1 MKEFIEKVLAKADF
15 APRDK
20 VAFVA
25 ADTTDGMVV
34 KIWYRTY
41 GYDNVLVRYEV
52 VTLEQWEWERHG
64 CTNNEEW
71 HRYLNSQL
79 WAPYRAG
86 LKES

>member
-15 APRDK
+15 APRDE

-52 VTLEQWEWERHG
+52 VTLEQWEWEKHG

-71 HRYLNSQL
+71 HRYLNRQL

-86 LKES
+86 LKEG

>member
-1 MKEFIEKVLAKADF
+1 MEEIIQRTLYTADLVKDDGMGF
-15 APRDK
+15 
-20 VAFVA
+20 
-25 ADTTDGMVV
+25 TTANTPDGMVV

-71 HRYLNSQL
+71 HRYLNRQL

-86 LKES
+86 LKEG